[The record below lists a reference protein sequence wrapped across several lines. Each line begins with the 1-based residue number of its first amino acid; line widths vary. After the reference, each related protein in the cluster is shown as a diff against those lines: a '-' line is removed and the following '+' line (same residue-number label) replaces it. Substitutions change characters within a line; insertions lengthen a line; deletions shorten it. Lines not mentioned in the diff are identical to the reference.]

1 MESELDLTTP
11 NQLDDI
17 PTRIRRAKAFLHENP
32 DEQPVTAARIYNLPP
47 TTLWSSLTRPE
58 PTGIRGGQNKILQEH
73 QKQAIH
79 QFIWS
84 LLAHGIELTRQ
95 LVFNSICHLKRAQDP
110 SFETPSSA
118 WFSKWW
124 KDNQLHKIKSK
135 PLAVVR
141 LTAQDEQDVRR
152 WFKKYRET
160 IREYM

>member
-1 MESELDLTTP
+1 MESELNLTTP

-32 DEQPVTAARIYNLPP
+32 DEQPITAARIYNLPP

-79 QFIWS
+79 QFIRS
-84 LLAHGIELTRQ
+84 LLAHGIEPTRQ

-110 SFETPSSA
+110 SFEAPSSA

-135 PLAVVR
+135 PLAVV
-141 LTAQDEQDVRR
+141 
-152 WFKKYRET
+152 
-160 IREYM
+160 